1 MSPFQF
7 DSDMSDA
14 STTPVVRIPADLS
27 NLGDLAPP
35 QLVRQTAEHR
45 DLSHLG
51 DLTPIQ
57 LVRQPAEHR
66 DPWEIA
72 IEVDYIPFTA
82 APLTI
87 ALSSDLID
95 VDLQYVPNR
104 RGRRIN
110 RSFSRSPAP
119 DRSFPE
125 GHVLPLFRS
134 RSYSR

>member
-1 MSPFQF
+1 MPPFQF

-14 STTPVVRIPADLS
+14 STTPVVRTP
-27 NLGDLAPP
+27 
-35 QLVRQTAEHR
+35 V

-51 DLTPIQ
+51 DLAPLP
-57 LVRQPAEHR
+57 LVRQPAEPR

-72 IEVDYIPFTA
+72 IEVGYIPFTS

-87 ALSSDLID
+87 ALSSDLMD
-95 VDLQYVPNR
+95 VDLQYVPIR
-104 RGRRIN
+104 RSRRSN
-110 RSFSRSPAP
+110 RSISRSPAP

-125 GHVLPLFRS
+125 GHVFPLFRS